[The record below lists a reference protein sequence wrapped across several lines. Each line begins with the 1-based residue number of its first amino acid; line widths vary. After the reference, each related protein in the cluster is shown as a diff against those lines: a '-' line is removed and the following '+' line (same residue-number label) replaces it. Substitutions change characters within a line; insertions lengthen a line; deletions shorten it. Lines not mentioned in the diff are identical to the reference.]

1 MEFLLSKLSL
11 VGPFFL
17 LLGVLIFIHE
27 WGHFIVARMCGVR
40 VETFSLGFGPKI
52 LKWKWGETDYC
63 LSLIPLGG
71 YVKMFGDGTEE
82 EPLPE
87 SEQSYSFNHQSVWK
101 RIAIVSAGPLMN
113 LIFAFMLFFT
123 MGFIGTPEVS
133 TQIGDVTKDSPAFAS
148 GLRPGDT
155 ITAVNGSEVDYFQDF
170 TKKISAMQNGSNARL
185 DVLTTEGSS
194 KSVLVPV
201 TIKENSSPLAT
212 SKYVGVVE
220 GINLIQ
226 ASSKVGI
233 DYRSDLR
240 QQGAAAVETISRVNG
255 QKVKTLQDLK
265 TAVHKADSQKN
276 LILSVQ
282 KNKGESVDFTVSK
295 STDSP
300 WTFEDAGLVK
310 PELMVGQV
318 RKGSPALKSGLLEG
332 DQILS
337 INGKVL
343 KEWPLLVEEIKTTA
357 KGESATLVIG
367 NKDGIK
373 TLVVEPNQTEILT
386 ATGQVEYR
394 PTIGLAPALEYLP
407 PATKLKKISGPK
419 ALVSYSLERS
429 GYWIKVTL
437 AGFKKLLT
445 GEVSHKT
452 LSGVISIGKVAR
464 DSLDIGWS
472 YFIKMM
478 AIISINL
485 FLLNLFPI
493 PVLDGGHL
501 LFYFAEVIK
510 GSPVSLKT
518 KLIGQ
523 QIGVV
528 LVMSLVVYTIFNDF
542 SRIIFSGW

>member
-17 LLGVLIFIHE
+17 LLGILIFIHE

-40 VETFSLGFGPKI
+40 VETFSLGFGPK
-52 LKWKWGETDYC
+52 LFKWKWGETNYC

-87 SEQSYSFNHQSVWK
+87 SEQIHSFNHKSVWQ
-101 RIAIVSAGPLMN
+101 RIAVVSAGPLMN
-113 LIFAFMLFFT
+113 LIFAFILFVS
-123 MGFIGTPEVS
+123 MGFFGTPEVS
-133 TQIGDVTKDSPAFAS
+133 TQIGDVAKDSPAYSS

-155 ITAVNGSEVDYFQDF
+155 ITKVNGSNVEYFQDF

-185 DVLTTEGSS
+185 DVLSKNGST

-201 TIKENSSPLAT
+201 KIKENKSPLANSET
-212 SKYVGVVE
+212 VGVVE

-226 ASSKVGI
+226 ASSKVGV
-233 DYRSDLR
+233 DYRSPLLK
-240 QQGAAAVETISRVNG
+240 QGASSVEVFSRVNG
-255 QKVKTLQDLK
+255 VKTKTAQDLEIEI
-265 TAVHKADSQKN
+265 AKADASKD

-282 KNKGESVDFTVSK
+282 KNKGESIDFVVK
-295 STDSP
+295 KIDESP
-300 WTFEDAGLVK
+300 WTFEKAGLVK

-318 RKGSPALKSGLLEG
+318 RGGSPAKEAGLSAG

-337 INGKVL
+337 INGKTL

-357 KGESATLVIG
+357 KGESAVLKIG
-367 NKDGIK
+367 NKAGTQ
-373 TLVVEPNQTEILT
+373 TLTITPNQTEILT

-394 PTIGLAPALEYLP
+394 PTIGLAPALEYLQ
-407 PATKLKKISGPK
+407 PATKLKTITGVG
-419 ALVSYSLERS
+419 ALLAYGAERS
-429 GYWIKVTL
+429 SYWIRVTL
-437 AGFKKLLT
+437 SGFKKLLT

>member
-40 VETFSLGFGPKI
+40 VETFSLGFGPKL

-63 LSLIPLGG
+63 LSAIPLGG

-82 EPLPE
+82 DPLPE
-87 SEQSYSFNHQSVWK
+87 AEHKHSFNHQSVWE

-113 LIFAFMLFFT
+113 LIFAFILFVG
-123 MGFIGTPEVS
+123 MGAFGTPEVS
-133 TQIGDVTKDSPAFAS
+133 TKIGDVSKDSPAFAS
-148 GLRPGDT
+148 GLRSGDT
-155 ITAVNGSEVDYFQDF
+155 ITKVNGTKVVYFTEF
-170 TKKISAMQNGSNARL
+170 TKKISAMQDGSNARL
-185 DVLTTEGSS
+185 QVATLDGKENSI
-194 KSVLVPV
+194 LVPV
-201 TIKENSSPLAT
+201 KIKKNNSPLSTA
-212 SKYVGVVE
+212 KYVGVVE
-220 GINLIQ
+220 GLNLIQ

-233 DYRSDLR
+233 DFSSSLLKR
-240 QQGAAAVETISRVNG
+240 GAKSIETISRVNG
-255 QKVKTLQDLK
+255 NNTKTLQDLK
-265 TAVHKADSQKN
+265 REIAKADPNKD
-276 LILSVQ
+276 LILSFQ
-282 KNKGESVDFTVSK
+282 KNKGESIDLSVTK
-295 STDSP
+295 NTDSH
-300 WTFEDAGLVK
+300 WTFENAGLVL
-310 PELMVGQV
+310 PELLIGQV
-318 RKGSPALKSGLLEG
+318 RKGSPAEKAGLSNG
-332 DQILS
+332 DQLLS
-337 INGKVL
+337 INGKEL
-343 KEWPLLVEEIKTTA
+343 KEWPLLVDEIKSTA
-357 KGESATLVIG
+357 KNESATIEIG
-367 NKDGIK
+367 NLGGRK
-373 TLVVEPNQTEILT
+373 TLTVTPNQTEIIT
-386 ATGQVEYR
+386 PTGQIEYR

-407 PATKLKKISGPK
+407 PDTALKKIVGAS
-419 ALVSYSLERS
+419 ALFSFGLERS
-429 GYWIKVTL
+429 FYWIKITL
-437 AGFKKLLT
+437 SGFKKLLT

-464 DSLDIGWS
+464 DSLDVGWS

-501 LFYFAEVIK
+501 LFYFVEVAK

>member
-82 EPLPE
+82 DPLPE
-87 SEQSYSFNHQSVWK
+87 SEHSKSFNHQSVWE

-113 LIFAFMLFFT
+113 LIFAFILFVS
-123 MGFIGTPEVS
+123 MGFFGAPEVS
-133 TQIGDVTKDSPAFAS
+133 TQIGDVKKDSPAFSS
-148 GLRPGDT
+148 GLRSGDT
-155 ITAVNGSEVDYFQDF
+155 IVKVNGSEVEYFQGF
-170 TKKISAMQNGSNARL
+170 TEKISAMQNGSNARL
-185 DVLTTEGSS
+185 DVVSVDGSN
-194 KSVLVPV
+194 KTVLAPV
-201 TIKENSSPLAT
+201 KIKENKSPLST
-212 SKYVGVVE
+212 SKYVGIIE

-233 DYRSDLR
+233 DYRSPLR
-240 QQGAAAVETISRVNG
+240 QQGANSVETISRVNSF
-255 QKVKTLQDLK
+255 KTKTLKDLN
-265 TAVHKADSQKN
+265 AALAKADPTKS

-282 KNKGESVDFTVSK
+282 KNKGESIDFKVSK
-295 STDSP
+295 NSPQP
-300 WTFEDAGLVK
+300 WTFENAGLVK

-318 RKGSPALKSGLLEG
+318 RSGSPALDAGLSEG

-337 INGKVL
+337 VNGKSL
-343 KEWPLLVEEIKTTA
+343 SEWPLLVEEIKGTS
-357 KGESATLVIG
+357 KGASATLVVG
-367 NKDGIK
+367 NKEGQK
-373 TLVVEPNQTEILT
+373 TIVVTPNQTEILT

-407 PATKLKKISGPK
+407 PATKLKKVTGAADLIAYG
-419 ALVSYSLERS
+419 VERS
-429 GYWIKVTL
+429 GYWISVTL

-501 LFYFAEVIK
+501 LFYFAEVVK

-518 KLIGQ
+518 KIIGQ

-542 SRIIFSGW
+542 SRIVFSGW

>member
-17 LLGVLIFIHE
+17 LLGILIFIHE

-82 EPLPE
+82 DPLPE
-87 SEQSYSFNHQSVWK
+87 SEHSHSFNHQSVWE

-113 LIFAFMLFFT
+113 LIFAFILFLA
-123 MGFIGTPEVS
+123 MGFFGAPEVS
-133 TQIGDVTKDSPAFAS
+133 TQIGDIAKNTSAYSS
-148 GLRPGDT
+148 GLRAGDT
-155 ITAVNGSEVDYFQDF
+155 ILKVNGAPVDYFQDF
-170 TKKISAMQNGSNARL
+170 TNKISAMQNGSNARL
-185 DVLTTEGSS
+185 EVQSS
-194 KSVLVPV
+194 DGTAKSVLVPIL
-201 TIKENSSPLAT
+201 IKENKSPLAT

-220 GINLIQ
+220 GLNLIQ

-233 DYRSDLR
+233 DFRSPLL
-240 QQGAAAVETISRVNG
+240 QQGALSVEVISRVNG
-255 QKVKTLQDLK
+255 LKTKTLQDLK
-265 TAVHKADSQKN
+265 AALLKADPSKN

-282 KNKGESVDFTVSK
+282 KNKGESIDFTVKK
-295 STDSP
+295 SDQSQ
-300 WTFEDAGLVK
+300 WTFENAGLVK

-318 RKGSPALKSGLLEG
+318 RGGSPAEKAGLSDG

-337 INGKVL
+337 INGKEL
-343 KEWPLLVEEIKTTA
+343 KEWPLLVDEIKTTS

-367 NKDGIK
+367 NKDGKK
-373 TLVVEPNQTEILT
+373 TLTVTPNQTEILT

-407 PATKLKKISGPK
+407 PATKLKKISGIG
-419 ALVSYSLERS
+419 ALLSYGAERS
-429 GYWIKVTL
+429 SYWTKVTL
-437 AGFKKLLT
+437 SGFKKLLT

-501 LFYFAEVIK
+501 LFYFAEVVK

-518 KLIGQ
+518 KIIGQ

>member
-1 MEFLLSKLSL
+1 MEFILSKLSL

-17 LLGVLIFIHE
+17 LLGILIFIHE

-40 VETFSLGFGPKI
+40 VETFSLGFGPK
-52 LKWKWGETDYC
+52 LFKWKWGETNYC

-87 SEQSYSFNHQSVWK
+87 SEQIHSFNHKSVWQ
-101 RIAIVSAGPLMN
+101 RIAVVSAGPLMN
-113 LIFAFMLFFT
+113 LIFAFILFVS
-123 MGFIGTPEVS
+123 MGFFGTPEVS
-133 TQIGDVTKDSPAFAS
+133 TQIGDVAKDSPAYSS

-155 ITAVNGSEVDYFQDF
+155 ITKVNGSNVEYFQDF

-185 DVLTTEGSS
+185 DVLSKNGST

-201 TIKENSSPLAT
+201 KIKENKSPLANSET
-212 SKYVGVVE
+212 VGVVE

-226 ASSKVGI
+226 ASSKVGV
-233 DYRSDLR
+233 DYRSPLLK
-240 QQGAAAVETISRVNG
+240 QGASSVEVFSRVNG
-255 QKVKTLQDLK
+255 VKTKTAQDLEIEI
-265 TAVHKADSQKN
+265 AKADASKD

-282 KNKGESVDFTVSK
+282 KNKGESIDFVVK
-295 STDSP
+295 KIDESP
-300 WTFEDAGLVK
+300 WTFEKAGLVK

-318 RKGSPALKSGLLEG
+318 RGGSPAKEAGLSAG

-337 INGKVL
+337 INGKTL

-357 KGESATLVIG
+357 KGESAVLKIG
-367 NKDGIK
+367 NKAGTQ
-373 TLVVEPNQTEILT
+373 TLTITPNQTEILT

-394 PTIGLAPALEYLP
+394 PTIGLAPALEYLQ
-407 PATKLKKISGPK
+407 PATKLKTITGVG
-419 ALVSYSLERS
+419 ALLAYGAERS
-429 GYWIKVTL
+429 SYWIRVTL
-437 AGFKKLLT
+437 SGFKKLLT